1 MNKSTAL
8 RKKSK
13 EASLGDSMISLF
25 GQTMEQIQI
34 GSVVEEC
41 LNCMVTV
48 ASQAKKYK
56 NAYLAQCASLQ
67 GSKRNTLIKIV
78 SAELQKENI

>member
-48 ASQAKKYK
+48 AS
-56 NAYLAQCASLQ
+56 
-67 GSKRNTLIKIV
+67 
-78 SAELQKENI
+78 